1 MTTLLLAGGTVV
13 AGPDA
18 APTRADVL
26 VRDGIVAETAPALDA
41 AGADRIDCTGRVV
54 LPGFVDAHSHADG
67 VAHTEDVQLAN
78 LRQGVTTV
86 IAGQDGVGQA
96 PGDGTYA
103 DAYFG
108 ALNGANPRYRGDG
121 VAGLLASYDGVG
133 SLNVGYL
140 VPAGTVRH
148 EVLGLDRRRP
158 SGDELRRMVELV
170 DAGMRQG
177 ALGLSTGLDYV
188 PGIFA
193 DADELAALCGPVAR
207 HDGVHVSH
215 MRGGYEHAAP
225 SGISE
230 LRTIAELSG
239 VRTHVSHFH
248 GPADLIRSLVAE
260 FAASSDV
267 TFDAY
272 PYRRS
277 CTLLAMPL
285 LPPELLELGTQEVTG
300 HLRDPERRAAL
311 VRSYGPV
318 IAARPDMA
326 ATWPERT
333 TLVHVGDAEHAW
345 TAGMTL
351 AAAAARLGRDPLDL
365 GYELLGRSAL
375 QVSAV
380 IATPVQRGV
389 DELASIFTDPRHVAG
404 SDGIYV
410 GAHPHPRGWGTFAR
424 FLRLHTRER
433 GDYDL
438 PTAVGHLSTTAA
450 RAFRL
455 GRRGRVEPGWVADLA
470 VIDVERLQDRADYG
484 SPRQPAEGIDDVVV
498 AGEHV
503 LADGR
508 LTGIPAGRGV
518 RRECD
523 AKRGHR

>member
-1 MTTLLLAGGTVV
+1 MTATLLLSGGIVV
-13 AGPDA
+13 AGPDSV
-18 APTRADVL
+18 PGRSDLL
-26 VRDGIVAETAPALDA
+26 VRDGVVVEIGPALDA
-41 AGADRIDCTGRVV
+41 PGAHRVDCTGRVV
-54 LPGFVDAHSHADG
+54 MPGFVDAHSHADG

-86 IAGQDGVGQA
+86 ITGQDGVGQA

-103 DAYFG
+103 DSYFG

-121 VAGLLASYDGVG
+121 IAGLLASYDGSG

-148 EVLGLDRRRP
+148 EVLGLERRSP
-158 SGDELRRMVELV
+158 TAHELQRMIELVEL
-170 DAGMRQG
+170 GMRQG

-193 DADELAALCGPVAR
+193 DAVELAALCGPVAR

-215 MRGGYEHAAP
+215 MRGGYEQAAP
-225 SGISE
+225 LGIAE
-230 LRTIAELSG
+230 LRTIADLSG

-248 GPADLIRSLVAE
+248 GPAQLIRSLMAA
-260 FAASSDV
+260 FAAASEV

-272 PYRRS
+272 PYRRG

-285 LPPELLELGTQEVTG
+285 VPPELLERGPDAVAE
-300 HLRDPERRAAL
+300 HLRDPELRAAL
-311 VRSYGPV
+311 VSSYGPV
-318 IAARPDMA
+318 IAERPDMA
-326 ATWPERT
+326 TTWAERT
-333 TLVHVGDAEHAW
+333 TLVHVADAKHAW
-345 TAGMTL
+345 VAGLTL
-351 AAAAARLGRDPLDL
+351 ADAAVRLGRHPLDL
-365 GYELLGRSAL
+365 AYDLLGRSAL

-380 IATPVQRGV
+380 IATPVQRDV
-389 DELASIFTDPRHVAG
+389 DELASIFTDPRHAAG

-424 FLRLHTRER
+424 FLGRYTRDR

-438 PTAVGHLSTTAA
+438 PTAAAHLSTTAA

-455 GRRGRVEPGWVADLA
+455 GRRGRIAPGWVADLA
-470 VIDVERLQDRADYG
+470 VIDLARVQDAADYG
-484 SPRQPAEGIDDVVV
+484 NPRQAALGIDDVVV
-498 AGEHV
+498 AGAHV

-518 RRECD
+518 RRERRE
-523 AKRGHR
+523 ARTR